1 MLVLLIVARWGG
13 LRWDTAICRRKW
25 SDLSTFPTV
34 NRHQRVI
41 QFVKFL
47 TLPLLL
53 LRIDPST
60 NTVSSIRLNLR
71 ATQTSLW
78 DRSNEV
84 KIKWLPD
91 NKKQIKIIVQE
102 YTFEYWRSTN
112 CYCIFAEIQMKT
124 GEDGPGICTALDFG
138 DSCSEDGGDNY
149 N

>member
-84 KIKWLPD
+84 KINWLPD
-91 NKKQIKIIVQE
+91 NYANKKNCARIYFWIL
-102 YTFEYWRSTN
+102 TFDKLLLHFCWDSDEDWGRWTRDL
-112 CYCIFAEIQMKT
+112 YCIRFWWF
-124 GEDGPGICTALDFG
+124 LL
-138 DSCSEDGGDNY
+138 GGWWW
-149 N
+149 